1 MLVLLLQQ
9 QSIFIQ
15 PLQVLLD
22 HTQLHGNTCLLMIL
36 EQQPLKLIIMELRQ
50 VERPQAAIYIMVIND
65 MCL

>member
-22 HTQLHGNTCLLMIL
+22 HIQLHGNTCLLMIL
-36 EQQPLKLIIMELRQ
+36 EQLPLKFIIMGRLQ
-50 VERPQAAIYIMVIND
+50 VERFQA
-65 MCL
+65 L